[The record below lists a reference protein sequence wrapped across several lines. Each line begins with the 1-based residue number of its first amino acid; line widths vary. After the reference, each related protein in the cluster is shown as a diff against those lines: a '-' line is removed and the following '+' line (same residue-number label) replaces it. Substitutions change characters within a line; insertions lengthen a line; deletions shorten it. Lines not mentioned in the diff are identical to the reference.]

1 MSVIIFSPQKNIDSG
16 RSYKLRDE
24 FANQFVE
31 PAYGD
36 IYDYFLWKPDFTL
49 INYQKLMSNLDE
61 MQAPIKITYLA
72 TGANKVWSW
81 LEVWLL
87 EDTRAENMEK
97 WRFFQ

>member
-1 MSVIIFSPQKNIDSG
+1 
-16 RSYKLRDE
+16 
-24 FANQFVE
+24 
-31 PAYGD
+31 
-36 IYDYFLWKPDFTL
+36 
-49 INYQKLMSNLDE
+49 MSNLDE